1 MTWDSACQ
9 ITANSHVW
17 SEAKQTNIKFFFLLG
32 VFPNISNDDL
42 GVVSANDPL
51 NKGGILGPDDLG
63 PGEAFFLHLF
73 RLMTWESCFFGQ
85 NLLRE
90 LGKIFLQNL
99 REHGVILQALG
110 Q

>member
-1 MTWDSACQ
+1 MSG
-9 ITANSHVW
+9 V
-17 SEAKQTNIKFFFLLG
+17 KQSRQTSSVFFLLG

-73 RLMTWESCFFGQ
+73 RLMTWESCFFEQ
-85 NLLRE
+85 KLFRE
-90 LGKIFLQNL
+90 LGKFFLQNL
-99 REHGVILQALG
+99 RENSEYLTHFFFACQTPVSVTM
-110 Q
+110 